1 LLGSDP
7 DEKRLVNPNQKENI
21 MAEVSNN
28 PNIIWIMADDMGYGD
43 VTAFNPDSKIP
54 TPNMDRLAAEG
65 MRFSDAH
72 SSSAVCTPSR
82 YSVLTGRYCWRT
94 RLKRGVNGGF
104 SLPLIDPARTT
115 VASLLKSRGYATA
128 AVGKWHVGLEWQPL
142 EGHEKDFNPENWE
155 DEGYVDY
162 TKPVIG
168 GPLTLGF
175 DYFFGIAGS
184 LDMPPYCFVENDRVV
199 GAPSV
204 EKSPYNPQ
212 QRKGPMTPGWR
223 DEDCDPT
230 FTEKALAFIESHV
243 EANPDQPFFL
253 YLTPAAPHRPCMPP
267 DFAKGQSQ
275 AGPRGDMVWLVDWIV
290 GQVMDAVER
299 LGKTENTLIVVTSDN
314 GARPSDV
321 DGLMHDHKSCGELRG
336 YKGDI
341 WEGGHREPFIVRWP
355 QAIEPGTVCDE
366 TVCLSDFLATC
377 ASIVGEPLPNHVAE
391 DSFDL
396 LPLLESE
403 TDAGSSRGAVVHHSL
418 DGMFSVRQ
426 GRWKLI
432 MGLGSGGFS
441 SPQRGYSPFPD
452 APKGQLYDMINDWRE
467 QHNLWN
473 ERPEVVQKLTALL
486 EDYRRSGRSTPS
498 R

>member
-1 LLGSDP
+1 
-7 DEKRLVNPNQKENI
+7 
-21 MAEVSNN
+21 MAETTNI

-43 VTAFNPDSKIP
+43 VGAFNPDSKIP

-65 MRFSDAH
+65 MCFSDAH
-72 SSSAVCTPSR
+72 SSSSVCTPSR

-115 VASLLKSRGYATA
+115 VASLLKDRGYATA
-128 AVGKWHVGLEWQPL
+128 AVGKWHVGLEWQTL
-142 EGHEKDFNPENWE
+142 EGHEKDFDPENWE

-168 GPLTLGF
+168 GPLALGF

-184 LDMPPYCFVENDRVV
+184 LDMPPYCFIENDRTV
-199 GAPSV
+199 GVPTV

-223 DEDCDPT
+223 DEDCDST
-230 FTEKALAFIESHV
+230 FAEKAVGFIESHV
-243 EANPDQPFFL
+243 QANPDQPFFL

-267 DFAKGQSQ
+267 DFARGKSQ

-314 GARPSDV
+314 GARPYDV
-321 DGLMHDHKSCGELRG
+321 DGLMHGHKSCGELRG

-341 WEGGHREPFIVRWP
+341 WEGGHREPFLVRWP
-355 QAIEPGTVCDE
+355 QIIEPGTTCDE
-366 TVCLSDFLATC
+366 TICLSDLLATC
-377 ASIVGEPLPNHVAE
+377 ASIVGESLPNQVAE

-396 LPLLESE
+396 LPLLKTQE
-403 TDAGSSRGAVVHHSL
+403 DARGAIVHHAL

-432 MGLGSGGFS
+432 LGLGSGGFS
-441 SPQRGYSPFPD
+441 SPQRGYSAFPD
-452 APKGQLYDMINDWRE
+452 APRGQLYDMIDDWRE

-473 ERPEVVQKLTALL
+473 EHPDIVEKLTTLL
-486 EDYRRSGRSTPS
+486 ENYRRSGRSTPF
-498 R
+498 RHK

>member
-1 LLGSDP
+1 MA
-7 DEKRLVNPNQKENI
+7 VNPN
-21 MAEVSNN
+21 ADRSRTDD

-43 VTAFNPDSKIP
+43 VGIYNSDSKIP
-54 TPNMDRLAAEG
+54 TPNMDRLAREG
-65 MRFSDAH
+65 RRFTDAH

-115 VASLLKSRGYATA
+115 VASLLKRRGYRTA

-142 EGHEKDFNPENWE
+142 EGHEKDFDPENWE

-162 TKPVIG
+162 TKPIIG
-168 GPLTLGF
+168 GPLSLGF
-175 DYFFGIAGS
+175 DTFFGIAGS
-184 LDMPPYCFVENDRVV
+184 LDMPPYCFIENDRVV
-199 GAPSV
+199 GVPSV

-212 QRKGPMTPGWR
+212 QRQGPMTPGWR
-223 DEDCDPT
+223 DEECDPT
-230 FTEKALAFIESHV
+230 FTEKALAFIESTV
-243 EANPDQPFFL
+243 DEDPDQPFFL

-267 DFAKGQSQ
+267 DFAKGKSQ

-290 GQVMDAVER
+290 GQVMVAVER
-299 LGKTENTLIVVTSDN
+299 LGKTENTLIIVTSDN

-321 DGLMHDHKSCGELRG
+321 DGLMHGHQSCGELRG
-336 YKGDI
+336 FKGDI
-341 WEGGHREPFIVRWP
+341 WEGGHREPLIARWP
-355 QAIEPGTVCDE
+355 RVIEPDTVADE
-366 TVCLSDFLATC
+366 TVCLADLLATC
-377 ASIVGEPLPNHVAE
+377 AAILGEALPNQTAE

-403 TDAGSSRGAVVHHSL
+403 SEARGTRGAVIHHSL

-432 MGLGSGGFS
+432 LGLGSGGFS
-441 SPQRGYSPFPD
+441 TPQRGYSAFPD
-452 APKGQLYDMINDWRE
+452 APQGQLYDMIDDWQE

-473 ERPEVVQKLTALL
+473 ERPEVVKRLTALL
-486 EDYRRSGRSTPS
+486 EEYRRSGRSMPP
-498 R
+498 RGA

>member
-1 LLGSDP
+1 MSDH
-7 DEKRLVNPNQKENI
+7 KNIAQANPNY
-21 MAEVSNN
+21 

-43 VTAFNPDSKIP
+43 VGIYNPDSKIP

-65 MRFSDAH
+65 MRFNDAH

-115 VASLLKSRGYATA
+115 AASLLKRYGYTTA
-128 AVGKWHVGLEWQPL
+128 AIGKWHVGMEWQPL
-142 EGHEKDFNPENWE
+142 EGHEKAFNPEHWE
-155 DEGYVDY
+155 DEGHVDY
-162 TKPVIG
+162 TKPIIG
-168 GPLTLGF
+168 GPRALGF

-184 LDMPPYCFVENDRVV
+184 LDMPPYCFIENDHVV
-199 GAPSV
+199 GVPSV

-212 QRKGPMTPGWR
+212 QRRGPMTPGWR

-230 FTEKALAFIESHV
+230 FTEKAVGFIESHIT
-243 EANPDQPFFL
+243 ENPDQPFFL
-253 YLTPAAPHRPCMPP
+253 YMTPAAPHRPCMPP
-267 DFAKGQSQ
+267 DFAKGKSQ

-290 GQVMDAVER
+290 GQVMETVER
-299 LGKTENTLIVVTSDN
+299 LGKTENTLIMVTSDN

-321 DGLMHDHKSCGELRG
+321 DGLTHGHKSCGELRG

-355 QAIEPGTVCDE
+355 AVIERNTVCDE
-366 TVCLSDFLATC
+366 TICLADFLATC
-377 ASIVGEPLPNHVAE
+377 AAIVSDPLPNHAAE
-391 DSFDL
+391 DSFNL
-396 LPLLESE
+396 LPLLEAESGA
-403 TDAGSSRGAVVHHSL
+403 AGTRSAIVHHSL

-432 MGLGSGGFS
+432 LGLGSGGFS
-441 SPQRGYSPFPD
+441 SPQRGYAAFAD
-452 APKGQLYDMINDWRE
+452 APQGQLYDMIEDWRE
-467 QHNLWN
+467 EHNLWN
-473 ERPEVVQKLTALL
+473 ERPEIVNKLTALL
-486 EDYRRSGRSTPS
+486 EDYRRSGRSMPI
-498 R
+498 RKA